1 MPASG
6 RGNERIV
13 KYSLDATDHCV
24 YRAPVIFVAGFYLLL
39 LTWTIVCVSLIGLR
53 ADRWGWENLPSLLMI
68 AFILAYTWYF
78 SAAIA
83 YQIGV
88 GDDRRIRLTSFR
100 RIIEADVAKITLVEG
115 PHLPVGFLRLRLERE
130 KAYLFCVIGDAAF
143 KRTLAAIRAANP
155 QARFRR
161 LPSL

>member
-1 MPASG
+1 MGS
-6 RGNERIV
+6 ERIV
-13 KYSLDATDHCV
+13 KHSPDANNHCV

-39 LTWTIVCVSLIGLR
+39 LAWTIVCVSLIGLQAGR
-53 ADRWGWENLPSLLMI
+53 RGWADLPSLLMI
-68 AFILAYTWYF
+68 GFILAYTWYF
-78 SAAIA
+78 SVAIA

-88 GDDRRIRLTSFR
+88 GDDGCIELTSFR
-100 RIIEADVAKITLVEG
+100 RTIEADAAKIRLVEG

-155 QARFRR
+155 EAKFKR
-161 LPSL
+161 LKP